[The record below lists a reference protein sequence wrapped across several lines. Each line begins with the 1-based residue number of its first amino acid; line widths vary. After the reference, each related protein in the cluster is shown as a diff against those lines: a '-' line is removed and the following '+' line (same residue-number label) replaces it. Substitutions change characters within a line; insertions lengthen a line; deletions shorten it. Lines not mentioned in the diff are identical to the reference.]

1 MLSFLPLFL
10 PLFPLAQAT
19 PAEVYIPTPP
29 PPTPRPS
36 HVVEAQEVRPLPGQL
51 DSVPVFNSN
60 SPELVQQEGILLS
73 TFPPQGMRVPS
84 AHLNYA
90 FEGRFDV
97 FAHHIAKGRTPTDVR
112 TLYIGLLAYNP
123 SHRPVTIQVHQ
134 AASYLSQEAPFYDLP
149 SYVANAGPTV
159 FAGPGSRTMGD
170 ILRGL
175 SQAIL
180 PERVTIP
187 PRYVQLLLN
196 EPIPLRSLQSYR
208 NREPLPI
215 VDPEDMGLDA
225 AEAADIVQN
234 GGAGARRPAA
244 PSNANL
250 PINGRS
256 ALLHLSSDGPVHLAS
271 LGMFARVNG
280 NGTERSPRMEE
291 WLTLLQQG
299 DVAGPRDRIPTP
311 PNARQIGRFYYS
323 RVSGVSQGSRWDAVL
338 TDGDGADHL
347 TIPQRGGAISY
358 AISTVD
364 RHTLG
369 TGQIQSAPM
378 LVRYPDTAYRGHGN
392 YGVRYNLT
400 LPLYNNTNQEQT
412 VALLFQTP
420 MKDES
425 LRGQALRF
433 LNPPDRRIFFRGTL
447 RLRYVNDWGVT
458 QTRYVHVVQRRGQ
471 QGEPLLTLNLRRGDR
486 RSVQV
491 EFLYPPDATPP
502 QALTIQTLEPGQVP
516 RPEPQL
522 EDGTTVTLEA
532 SPQP

>member
-1 MLSFLPLFL
+1 MLPFFPLFV
-10 PLFPLAQAT
+10 LAQAT
-19 PAEVYIPTPP
+19 PSEVYIPEPP
-29 PPTPRPS
+29 PPPPRLS
-36 HVVEAQEVRPLPGQL
+36 HVVESQEVRPLPGQL

-112 TLYIGLLAYNP
+112 TLYIGVLAYNP
-123 SHRPVTIQVHQ
+123 SDRPVTIQVLQ
-134 AASYLSQEAPFYDLP
+134 SASYLSQEAPFYDLP

-175 SQAIL
+175 SQRLL
-180 PERVTIP
+180 PERVTVP
-187 PRYVQLLLN
+187 PKYVQLLLN

-208 NREPLPI
+208 NGEPLPQI
-215 VDPEDMGLDA
+215 DPEDVGLDA
-225 AEAADIVQN
+225 AEAAEVVQN
-234 GGAGARRPAA
+234 GAPRARRP
-244 PSNANL
+244 PTPRNATNL

-256 ALLHLSSDGPVHLAS
+256 ALLYLSSDGPVHLAS
-271 LGMFARVNG
+271 LGMFAKVNG

-299 DVAGPRDRIPTP
+299 GVAGPRDRTPSP
-311 PNARQIGRFYYS
+311 PNARQIGRFYYG

-338 TDGDGADHL
+338 TDGEGAENL
-347 TIPQRGGAISY
+347 TIPQRGSAISY

-378 LVRYPDTAYRGHGN
+378 LARYADTAYRAHGN
-392 YGVRYNLT
+392 YGTRYNLT
-400 LPLYNNTNQEQT
+400 LPLYNNTEREQT

-433 LNPPDRRIFFRGTL
+433 LNPPDRRVFFRGTL
-447 RLRYVNDWGVT
+447 RLQYVNDWGVT

-486 RSVQV
+486 RPVQV

-502 QALTIQTLEPGQVP
+502 QALTIQTLAPGQAP
-516 RPEPQL
+516 RTAPQ
-522 EDGTTVTLEA
+522 EESGTAVTLES